1 MSTPETQDKK
11 VPQFSSFKLKPVVA
25 RADSCCTESGCA
37 ADNAADS
44 EGLNE
49 ARYRWLVE
57 GMDCAACARKVET
70 AVRGTRRQ
78 RCRFCCHR
86 KLLVN
91 ADADIRTAV
100 ESAVRAAGYTLRDES
115 APPPETSPLRENLP
129 LITLVLLMAL
139 SWGLEQL
146 NHPFGELAFIATTL
160 VGLWPVARQA
170 LRLIRSGSW
179 FAIETLMSVA
189 AIGALFIGATA
200 EAAMVLLLFMV
211 GEAP

>member
-25 RADSCCTESGCA
+25 QADSCCTESGCA

-70 AVRGTRRQ
+70 AVRQVPGVNQVQVLFATE
-78 RCRFCCHR
+78 

-100 ESAVRAAGYTLRDES
+100 ESAVRAAGYT
-115 APPPETSPLRENLP
+115 
-129 LITLVLLMAL
+129 
-139 SWGLEQL
+139 
-146 NHPFGELAFIATTL
+146 
-160 VGLWPVARQA
+160 
-170 LRLIRSGSW
+170 
-179 FAIETLMSVA
+179 
-189 AIGALFIGATA
+189 
-200 EAAMVLLLFMV
+200 
-211 GEAP
+211 